1 MPSIRSAPPMGLFP
15 TNGLLPK
22 ETTQALAFLK
32 KYPEYDGSGVRVAIL
47 DTGVDP
53 AAIGLDGKGKMVDV
67 IDCTG
72 SGDIALVEVSPS
84 SSSSTLGSK
93 AIELVSPVTGRK
105 ILVLSSLK
113 NPTGT
118 WLVGAQAAYKLW
130 PGDLISRRK
139 AERRAAFDVEHSK
152 LFNQVQTKL
161 TNLDKPAASTN
172 KDVDASKEEQGEDKN
187 KTKIAQEKEELKIQL
202 ATLKEMSSSYSD
214 PGPIIEAV
222 VFHDGKHYRV
232 VVGGA
237 EGDTHDP
244 SQGAPSSD
252 LELLKDTSLD
262 LTSAPALADF
272 RFEKQHAEFGKTDM
286 LTYSVNVLT
295 DDVDIEAAYNA
306 PTGKAVALS
315 LVVTSGSHATHVAGI
330 VGAHRTDDQVKNG
343 VSKGCEIVSMKIGDT
358 RRGSMETQQALL
370 RAAQALI
377 AAKVS
382 SLSRLLEL

>member
-1 MPSIRSAPPMGLFP
+1 M
-15 TNGLLPK
+15 
-22 ETTQALAFLK
+22 
-32 KYPEYDGSGVRVAIL
+32 
-47 DTGVDP
+47 DP

-72 SGDIALVEVSPS
+72 SGDIALIQVNPSGS
-84 SSSSTLGSK
+84 SSDSK

-105 ILVLSSLK
+105 ILVSSSLK
-113 NPTGT
+113 NPTGV
-118 WLVGAQAAYKLW
+118 WLLGTQAAYKLW
-130 PGDLISRRK
+130 PGDLVKRRK

-152 LFNQVQTKL
+152 LVNQVQTKL
-161 TNLDKPAASTN
+161 TDLDKPAVASTAAA
-172 KDVDASKEEQGEDKN
+172 KDVKESQVEQGED
-187 KTKIAQEKEELKIQL
+187 TKKGEIQQEKEELKIQL
-202 ATLKEMSSSYSD
+202 ATLKELASSYSD
-214 PGPIIEAV
+214 SGPIIEAV
-222 VFHDGKHYRV
+222 VFHDGTHHRV

-244 SQGAPSSD
+244 SKGAHSND
-252 LELLKDTSLD
+252 LELLKDMTLD
-262 LTSAPALADF
+262 LTNTPALADF

-295 DDVDIEAAYNA
+295 DDVDVDVAYNS
-306 PTGKAVALS
+306 PKGKAVALS

-330 VGAHRTDDQVKNG
+330 VGAHRTDDEVKNG

-382 SLSRLLEL
+382 AFSCKTRTGILFFADSLCSNSY